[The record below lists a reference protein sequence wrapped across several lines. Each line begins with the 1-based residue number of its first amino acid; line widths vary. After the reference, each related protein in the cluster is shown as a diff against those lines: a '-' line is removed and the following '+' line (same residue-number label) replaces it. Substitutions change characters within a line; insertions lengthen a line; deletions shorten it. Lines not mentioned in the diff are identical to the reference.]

1 MDEYR
6 CDLDERREELG
17 WYKVSELLDEAI
29 DGYHDRCEAMLKRMV
44 KLPAGAASSILII
57 DLMADEFEGG
67 IPLWEDYYFQLLK
80 SVSAYI
86 ASMGVRS

>member
-1 MDEYR
+1 
-6 CDLDERREELG
+6 
-17 WYKVSELLDEAI
+17 
-29 DGYHDRCEAMLKRMV
+29 MLKRMV

-67 IPLWEDYYFQLLK
+67 IPLWEGYYFQLLK